1 MAQVKRSKRIIES
14 WIVLV
19 RIQPRFLQRV
29 TRADF
34 MYEYLAS
41 YTLLGRN
48 KQPRTRTPDRM
59 PRLRIPL
66 WSLVELCGCP
76 GSPARWTAITVPF
89 ETDPEPRPFTSPR
102 IPNSGR
108 RADVVRPRSSGGIRC
123 ALVYQENGVP
133 AVGSTPNFFGTLSF
147 PQPEYALQQPKVA
160 INCNNFF
167 ASVAVE
173 RLVSRIGYSLHAA
186 CLGMT
191 RHGVVNQDAHRET
204 THANVLELMFGWR
217 NPRTAANGMNNGPR
231 PDAPLCA
238 RRHALLRERWVPQT
252 RRALR
257 SVRPI
262 GLFLLMLAD
271 LPAIIGGGSV
281 APEKHLAD
289 AEPADERDYVPA
301 LEGPAGVLVSMVQY
315 GKDRYPVGR
324 RGGAGAAGEKDISL
338 QDEGGYFMDDI
349 LRVTTPDF
357 VPTDSD
363 ILRARIK
370 RMGVEEHLFEKEPT
384 SGNRGVKDFWIYDL
398 PGSRGARARWIPFFD
413 MGILVITI
421 INAVQAIVFL
431 TPLSFYEVLDED
443 TRVNRLEDS
452 VVLWKEICSNTLLQN
467 GQIILFFNKVR
478 PVGSPWQALAEAMQM
493 DILKAKLRAGLI
505 IKEYVTSFGDR
516 PNTYVGATSSC
527 EVDVGGWSIYDDG
540 SSRILR
546 GSHEISVRSGKTEG
560 KQTPQE
566 PSGFVNYSHRAEWS
580 NMEQDTDGNYIRY
593 NQQMPRRGGMPRL
606 VIDIAPLCLTMST
619 PNAQA
624 PKPLKGLR
632 KLALRHNQPPRI
644 APSPEPPEMKTEWI
658 EPLLTTARLGA
669 ALGEACPIPYVKGA
683 FNITVFFL
691 ESVREGLKDL
701 CTDIVELLKIIEPY
715 ILTQSSNVEHKLR
728 ELCKDFE
735 KFMHSLQDMVHGI
748 QKQDNSTQGKIR
760 AFFQTDTTREQLA
773 THNEQL
779 KSFMA
784 RIQLLA
790 TLDIHHHVISATAS
804 EVLSE
809 ISSCPPASRIFH
821 GRQII
826 LESMEQF
833 FASNQSEQQ
842 IYVLY
847 GLGGSGKTQIALKF
861 IEQPKARFTHKFF
874 VDASSPETI
883 TNNFKMITSMLN
895 IPEETVGG
903 AMSWLASK
911 FEEWLLLFDNADD
924 TNLGLNDFFPQC
936 KHGNIIITT
945 RNPELRVY
953 GAYSQV
959 SNMEED
965 DAVQLLLMSA
975 AQELCC
981 FPLAII
987 QAGAYIAKSQD
998 LAGYL
1003 GLYADNRVQLLSR
1016 KLVQSHDKYAWT
1028 VYTTWQ
1034 LSFER
1039 LGQVA
1044 QEFLM
1049 LCSHLHH
1056 EGISENIFKSA
1067 SVYVCTKQWPSE
1079 PDLVVCKKFL
1089 AHFYGLDSR
1098 WSSMKFRD
1106 VVNEILS
1113 FSLMDFN
1120 PGRQVLS
1127 MHPLVHRWCSE
1138 VVADSALYN
1147 NCIHGVLG
1155 MCIGATSEL
1164 HHLGNFRQEYAR
1176 VYYWAGYHNKA
1187 RQLQLNV
1194 LAKCYS
1200 LLGEHHPDTLTA
1212 MAHLAITHRQL
1223 GELDDAKALEIDVL
1237 AKRHNLLGE
1246 HHPDTLTAMANL
1258 AYTHTELG
1266 KLVDAKSLE
1275 IEVVAKHHN
1284 LLGEHHP
1291 DTLTAM
1297 QNLAN
1302 THRQLGEL
1310 NNAKGLE
1317 IDVLAKRHNLLGEHH
1332 RDTLTAMQSLAI
1344 TQAGLGELDNAKALE
1359 IDVLAKH
1366 HNLLGEHHPDT
1377 LTAMQNLAVIH
1388 VKRGEL
1394 DDAKA
1399 LEIDIGFGMKLYHVI
1414 KSIFQEAFLSIMA
1427 ALCGQSLQN
1436 YNLTLKLLVWLNG
1449 QELML
1454 QQPLY

>member
-1 MAQVKRSKRIIES
+1 
-14 WIVLV
+14 
-19 RIQPRFLQRV
+19 
-29 TRADF
+29 
-34 MYEYLAS
+34 
-41 YTLLGRN
+41 
-48 KQPRTRTPDRM
+48 
-59 PRLRIPL
+59 
-66 WSLVELCGCP
+66 
-76 GSPARWTAITVPF
+76 
-89 ETDPEPRPFTSPR
+89 
-102 IPNSGR
+102 
-108 RADVVRPRSSGGIRC
+108 
-123 ALVYQENGVP
+123 
-133 AVGSTPNFFGTLSF
+133 
-147 PQPEYALQQPKVA
+147 
-160 INCNNFF
+160 
-167 ASVAVE
+167 
-173 RLVSRIGYSLHAA
+173 
-186 CLGMT
+186 
-191 RHGVVNQDAHRET
+191 
-204 THANVLELMFGWR
+204 
-217 NPRTAANGMNNGPR
+217 
-231 PDAPLCA
+231 
-238 RRHALLRERWVPQT
+238 
-252 RRALR
+252 
-257 SVRPI
+257 
-262 GLFLLMLAD
+262 
-271 LPAIIGGGSV
+271 
-281 APEKHLAD
+281 
-289 AEPADERDYVPA
+289 
-301 LEGPAGVLVSMVQY
+301 
-315 GKDRYPVGR
+315 
-324 RGGAGAAGEKDISL
+324 
-338 QDEGGYFMDDI
+338 
-349 LRVTTPDF
+349 
-357 VPTDSD
+357 
-363 ILRARIK
+363 
-370 RMGVEEHLFEKEPT
+370 
-384 SGNRGVKDFWIYDL
+384 
-398 PGSRGARARWIPFFD
+398 
-413 MGILVITI
+413 
-421 INAVQAIVFL
+421 
-431 TPLSFYEVLDED
+431 
-443 TRVNRLEDS
+443 
-452 VVLWKEICSNTLLQN
+452 
-467 GQIILFFNKVR
+467 
-478 PVGSPWQALAEAMQM
+478 
-493 DILKAKLRAGLI
+493 
-505 IKEYVTSFGDR
+505 
-516 PNTYVGATSSC
+516 
-527 EVDVGGWSIYDDG
+527 
-540 SSRILR
+540 
-546 GSHEISVRSGKTEG
+546 
-560 KQTPQE
+560 
-566 PSGFVNYSHRAEWS
+566 
-580 NMEQDTDGNYIRY
+580 
-593 NQQMPRRGGMPRL
+593 
-606 VIDIAPLCLTMST
+606 MST

-644 APSPEPPEMKTEWI
+644 APSPEHPEMKTEWI

-691 ESVREGLKDL
+691 ESVRKMKKNKEGLKDL

-735 KFMHSLQDMVHGI
+735 NLQDMVHGI

-784 RIQLLA
+784 RIQAGVWEFEMSSYLIRYQLLA
-790 TLDIHHHVISATAS
+790 TLDIHHYVISATAS
-804 EVLSE
+804 EVLSKIEE

-833 FASNQSEQQ
+833 FASNQSGQQ

-861 IEQPKARFTHKFF
+861 IEQHKAHFTHKFF
-874 VDASSPETI
+874 VDASSPESI

-895 IPEETVGG
+895 IPEETVDG

-911 FEEWLLLFDNADD
+911 SEEWLLLFDNADD

-953 GAYSQV
+953 GAHSHV
-959 SNMEED
+959 SNMEEEE
-965 DAVQLLLMSA
+965 AVQLLLMSA
-975 AQELCC
+975 AQVHTPPNDTYAQNIVKELCC

-1003 GLYADNRVQLLSR
+1003 GLYDDNRAQLLSK

-1039 LGQVA
+1039 LGPVA

-1056 EGISENIFKSA
+1056 EGISEDIFKSA

-1089 AHFYGLDSR
+1089 AQFYGLDSR

-1106 VVNEILS
+1106 VVTEILS

-1120 PGRQVLS
+1120 PERQVLS

-1138 VVADSALYN
+1138 VVADSDLYN
-1147 NCIHGVLG
+1147 NCIHGVVG

-1164 HHLGNFRQEYAR
+1164 HHLGSMLVPHLLATYGNNMGNIMVPDFRQEYAR

-1194 LAKCYS
+1194 LAKCHS
-1200 LLGEHHPDTLTA
+1200 LLGEHHTDTLTA
-1212 MAHLAITHRQL
+1212 MQNLANTHRQL

-1246 HHPDTLTAMANL
+1246 HHLDTLTAMQNL
-1258 AYTHTELG
+1258 AITYAELG
-1266 KLVDAKSLE
+1266 ELDDAKALE
-1275 IEVVAKHHN
+1275 IDVLAKRHN
-1284 LLGEHHP
+1284 LLGEQHP

-1310 NNAKGLE
+1310 DDAKALEIDVLAKRHNLFGEHHPDTLTAMHNLAITHAKLGELDDAKALE

-1332 RDTLTAMQSLAI
+1332 PGTLTAMANLAI
-1344 TQAGLGELDNAKALE
+1344 THRQLGELDNAKALEIDVLAKRHNLLGVHHPDTLIAMQNLAYIHRQLGELNDAKALE

-1377 LTAMQNLAVIH
+1377 LRAMQNLAITH
-1388 VKRGEL
+1388 AELGEL

-1399 LEIDIGFGMKLYHVI
+1399 LEIDVLAKRHNLLGERHLDTLTAMHNLAITHAELGELDDAKALEIDVLAKRRNLLGEHHPDTLTAMANLAITHRQLGELDDAKALEIDVLAKHHNLLGEHHPNTLTAMQNLAVTHTELGELDDAKALEIDVLAKRRNLLREHHPDTLTAMANLAITHTKLGELDDAKALEIDVLAKHHTLLGEHHPDTESNA
-1414 KSIFQEAFLSIMA
+1414 KSCNHSQA
-1427 ALCGQSLQN
+1427 AC
-1436 YNLTLKLLVWLNG
+1436 
-1449 QELML
+1449 
-1454 QQPLY
+1454 

>member
-1 MAQVKRSKRIIES
+1 
-14 WIVLV
+14 
-19 RIQPRFLQRV
+19 
-29 TRADF
+29 
-34 MYEYLAS
+34 
-41 YTLLGRN
+41 
-48 KQPRTRTPDRM
+48 
-59 PRLRIPL
+59 
-66 WSLVELCGCP
+66 
-76 GSPARWTAITVPF
+76 
-89 ETDPEPRPFTSPR
+89 
-102 IPNSGR
+102 
-108 RADVVRPRSSGGIRC
+108 
-123 ALVYQENGVP
+123 
-133 AVGSTPNFFGTLSF
+133 
-147 PQPEYALQQPKVA
+147 
-160 INCNNFF
+160 
-167 ASVAVE
+167 
-173 RLVSRIGYSLHAA
+173 
-186 CLGMT
+186 
-191 RHGVVNQDAHRET
+191 
-204 THANVLELMFGWR
+204 
-217 NPRTAANGMNNGPR
+217 
-231 PDAPLCA
+231 
-238 RRHALLRERWVPQT
+238 
-252 RRALR
+252 
-257 SVRPI
+257 
-262 GLFLLMLAD
+262 
-271 LPAIIGGGSV
+271 
-281 APEKHLAD
+281 
-289 AEPADERDYVPA
+289 
-301 LEGPAGVLVSMVQY
+301 
-315 GKDRYPVGR
+315 
-324 RGGAGAAGEKDISL
+324 
-338 QDEGGYFMDDI
+338 
-349 LRVTTPDF
+349 
-357 VPTDSD
+357 
-363 ILRARIK
+363 
-370 RMGVEEHLFEKEPT
+370 
-384 SGNRGVKDFWIYDL
+384 
-398 PGSRGARARWIPFFD
+398 
-413 MGILVITI
+413 
-421 INAVQAIVFL
+421 
-431 TPLSFYEVLDED
+431 
-443 TRVNRLEDS
+443 
-452 VVLWKEICSNTLLQN
+452 
-467 GQIILFFNKVR
+467 
-478 PVGSPWQALAEAMQM
+478 
-493 DILKAKLRAGLI
+493 
-505 IKEYVTSFGDR
+505 
-516 PNTYVGATSSC
+516 
-527 EVDVGGWSIYDDG
+527 
-540 SSRILR
+540 
-546 GSHEISVRSGKTEG
+546 
-560 KQTPQE
+560 
-566 PSGFVNYSHRAEWS
+566 
-580 NMEQDTDGNYIRY
+580 
-593 NQQMPRRGGMPRL
+593 MPRL

-691 ESVREGLKDL
+691 ESVRKMKKNKEGLKDL
-701 CTDIVELLKIIEPY
+701 CTDIDELLKIIEPY
-715 ILTQSSNVEHKLR
+715 IVTQSSNVEHKLR

-1003 GLYADNRVQLLSR
+1003 GLYADNRVQLLSK

-1113 FSLMDFN
+1113 FSLMDFK

-1164 HHLGNFRQEYAR
+1164 HHLGSMLVPHLLATYGNNMDNVMVPDFRQEYAR

-1212 MAHLAITHRQL
+1212 MANLAITHRQL

-1258 AYTHTELG
+1258 AYTHTEVG

-1310 NNAKGLE
+1310 NNAKALE
-1317 IDVLAKRHNLLGEHH
+1317 IDVLAKRHNLLGEHHPDTLRAMANLVITHTKLGELDDAKALGIDVLAKRHNLLGEHHPDTLTAMQNLAYTHRQLGELNDSKALEFDVLAKRHNLLGEHHPDTLTAMANLAVTHTELGELDDAKALEIDVLAKRHNLLGEHHPDTLTAMQNLAVTHKELGELDDAKALEIDVLAKRHNLLGEHHPDTLTAMQNLAYTHRQLGELDDAKALQIDVLATHHNLHGEYHPNTLTAMAHLAITHGWLGELHDAKALEIDVLAKRRNLLGEHHPDTLTAMQNLAITHRRLGELDDAKALQIDVLAKRQNLLGEHH

-1399 LEIDIGFGMKLYHVI
+1399 LEIDVLAKRHNLLGEHHPNTLRAMANLAYTHRQLGELD
-1414 KSIFQEAFLSIMA
+1414 EAK
-1427 ALCGQSLQN
+1427 AL
-1436 YNLTLKLLVWLNG
+1436 
-1449 QELML
+1449 EILMESTT
-1454 QQPLY
+1454 QTH